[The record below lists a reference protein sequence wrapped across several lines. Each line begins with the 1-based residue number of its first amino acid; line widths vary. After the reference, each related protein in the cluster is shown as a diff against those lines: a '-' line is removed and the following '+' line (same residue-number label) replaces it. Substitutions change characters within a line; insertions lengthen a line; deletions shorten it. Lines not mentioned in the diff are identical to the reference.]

1 MARPPSPGRR
11 GGRLLAR
18 AEGRAGR
25 AREPVGQKEAPRRTV
40 AVPLLPKGLNT
51 STAPALLSVPPGECA
66 VFAAPGTPAETP
78 GRSWKGRSSATSQ
91 HTGGSPPGHVR
102 QSIRLCWERA
112 VLAGCACLLATRDND
127 QCRGFTESA
136 LHDSAVEVR
145 MPPLTD
151 SGN

>member
-1 MARPPSPGRR
+1 MARPPSPVRR

-51 STAPALLSVPPGECA
+51 SPAPTLLSVPPGECA

-78 GRSWKGRSSATSQ
+78 ERSWNGRFSATLPARR
-91 HTGGSPPGHVR
+91 GSPPGHVR

-112 VLAGCACLLATRDND
+112 VLARCACLLATRG
-127 QCRGFTESA
+127 C
-136 LHDSAVEVR
+136 DSEQ
-145 MPPLTD
+145 
-151 SGN
+151 